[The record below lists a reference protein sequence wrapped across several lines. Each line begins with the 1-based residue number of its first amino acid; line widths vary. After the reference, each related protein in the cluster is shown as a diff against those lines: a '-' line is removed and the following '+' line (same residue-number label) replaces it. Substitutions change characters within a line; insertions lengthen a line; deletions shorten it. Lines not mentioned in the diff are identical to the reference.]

1 MTKTPPP
8 DNFDYDN
15 LSAQVR
21 ALAEAAIAAGAD
33 PEFTAASIFQDSF
46 DIAFASSPDI
56 ALRHILFAMD
66 RTEEDMQK
74 FHDRFGD
81 TLDLNELVHGRIVPK
96 ASGM

>member
-1 MTKTPPP
+1 MTTAPPP
-8 DNFDYDN
+8 DNFDYDT

-46 DIAFASSPDI
+46 DVAFNSGPDK

-66 RTEEDMQK
+66 RAEEDMRK
-74 FHDRFGD
+74 FHDSFGD
-81 TLDLNELVHGRIVPK
+81 KLDLEELVHGRIVPK
-96 ASGM
+96 TSGA